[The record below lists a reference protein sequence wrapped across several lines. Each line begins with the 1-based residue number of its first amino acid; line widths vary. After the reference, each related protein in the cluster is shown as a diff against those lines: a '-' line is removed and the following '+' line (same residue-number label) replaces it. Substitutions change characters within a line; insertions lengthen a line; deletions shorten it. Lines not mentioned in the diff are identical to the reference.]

1 MPDAVS
7 SLAARAPWVL
17 ALDAGSSSVRASL
30 YDRAGR
36 ALEDAPAAR
45 LPVAWRASPE
55 GAMQADGEALLA
67 ACLGA
72 VDGAMA
78 VARERG
84 IAVAAVGV
92 CTFWHGVMGLG
103 AGGRPVTPLF
113 GWGDTRA
120 RDDAAALRGRVD
132 AEAAH
137 GRTGCFVHEVYPAA
151 KLVWLRRTLGDTFP
165 RVAAWG
171 SLGELLARSLFGR
184 RVTSVSM
191 ASGTGLLDARTLRWD
206 GEMMAAA
213 GVAAETL
220 PEVSDEALTGLLPDY
235 ARRWPELAGV
245 PWLPAL
251 GDGACASLGSGA
263 RGRRL
268 ALTVG
273 TSAAVRV
280 LRETADP
287 PVPPGL
293 WCYRL
298 DARRV
303 VWGRA
308 LSNAGNVHAWLRRTL
323 RLPEREAL
331 DAALASPEARAHGL
345 AVRPELLGERP
356 PLEAGPGAAVAGLTL
371 ATTPVQ
377 IARAWL
383 EAAAER
389 IGEAVRAT
397 EAAFGEAE
405 EIVAGG
411 GALHASPAWARM
423 IARAAG
429 RPMRLAT
436 DAEVT
441 ARGAALLALERI
453 GALDDAMEA
462 ERPPGTEV
470 APEAG

>member
-1 MPDAVS
+1 MPDALP

-36 ALEDAPAAR
+36 PLEDAPPAR
-45 LPVAWRASPE
+45 RGVAWRASPE
-55 GAMQADGEALLA
+55 GAMEADGETLLES
-67 ACLGA
+67 CLEA

-78 VARERG
+78 VARERR
-84 IAVAAVGV
+84 IEVAAVGV
-92 CTFWHGVMGLG
+92 CAFWHGVMGLG
-103 AGGRPVTPLF
+103 ADGRPVTPLY

-120 RDDAAALRGRVD
+120 REDAAALRGRVD

-171 SLGELLARSLFGR
+171 SLGELLARALFGAR
-184 RVTSVSM
+184 RTSVSM
-191 ASGTGLLDARTLRWD
+191 ASGTGLLDARALRWD
-206 GEMMAAA
+206 GEMLTAA
-213 GVAAETL
+213 GVSPETL
-220 PEVSDEALTGLLPDY
+220 PEVSDAPLAGLLPAY
-235 ARRWPELAGV
+235 ARRWPELAAV
-245 PWLPAL
+245 PWMAAL

-263 RGRRL
+263 CGRRL

-280 LRETADP
+280 LRETAGP
-287 PVPPGL
+287 VVPPGL

-298 DARRV
+298 DARRA

-345 AVRPELLGERP
+345 TVHPELVGERP

-371 ATTPVQ
+371 ATTPEQ

-397 EAAFGEAE
+397 EAVFGEAE

-423 IARAAG
+423 IARTVG
-429 RPMRLAT
+429 RPMWLAA

-453 GALDDAMEA
+453 GALEDALEA
-462 ERPPGTEV
+462 ERPPGIEV
-470 APEAG
+470 APEEG